1 MLPGLSGPASAVV
14 GALVGGESGLA
25 GGIESTL
32 SMKANPFKEQTFQG
46 VPFRPFE
53 FQFAFRAR
61 NAEEVKEVA
70 KIIQAF
76 RSYSKPSF
84 KAGGSTVFKY
94 PHEFRIEFLRL
105 ANDNYE
111 TNLNLPQ
118 IKYCIC
124 KTVNT
129 NYTAQGWKSFDGGA
143 PVDIN
148 LTLSFEETEIITQED
163 VDGQTSV
170 GDFAKR
176 GYNF

>member
-1 MLPGLSGPASAVV
+1 M
-14 GALVGGESGLA
+14 
-25 GGIESTL
+25 
-32 SMKANPFKEQTFQG
+32 
-46 VPFRPFE
+46 
-53 FQFAFRAR
+53 
-61 NAEEVKEVA
+61 
-70 KIIQAF
+70 
-76 RSYSKPSF
+76 
-84 KAGGSTVFKY
+84 
-94 PHEFRIEFLRL
+94 

-129 NYTAQGWKSFDGGA
+129 NYTAQGGKSFDGGA

-163 VDGQTSV
+163 VDGHTTV

-176 GYNF
+176 EYNF